1 MISYFL
7 YAAVLLAYLPG
18 VVALCIWRK
27 CWHFPLMCFAFL
39 GMLFFNAIGS
49 ISVFGA
55 DKLYLLDFD
64 TADVAVEL
72 ALVLAFQVL
81 MFYLVAGAY
90 LAWRPIVR
98 MTPVADGNDRSL
110 LLIGMAIIALL
121 GAMYYAETGTFLIL
135 QFLNGSMNM
144 ENALQFREQYVYGL
158 KWWSLYNVGFF
169 FLPLF
174 LSGYA
179 LILLQVDR
187 RQVWFVCMT
196 LVVSLGSYITLGSK
210 SGFLVFVLSF
220 SVAYLTYFG
229 MVGGVATEF
238 LRFRKFWTFVGMSLV
253 LLYIGYDRAM
263 QGGVSPTS
271 FAQQIWYRVFVT
283 YPETLAGALS
293 YFHDFGALGVSVLP
307 TMRGLL
313 SHEQISLSVELHRY
327 IAGAPGGVS
336 VPFAGEVFLIGGWLA
351 LLVVVPMVFAAV
363 IVLQEVSFLA
373 PGRVAA
379 IAFSALYAYLALN
392 ISMNGMFASLLTF
405 MYPGVILLLLTIHL
419 GLYGLRSGWRRL
431 RA

>member
-1 MISYFL
+1 MIPYFL

-39 GMLFFNAIGS
+39 GMLFFNAVGS
-49 ISVFGA
+49 ISVFSEH
-55 DKLYLLDFD
+55 KLYLLDFD

-72 ALVLAFQVL
+72 AFVLVFQVF

-90 LAWRPIVR
+90 LALRPKVR

-110 LLIGMAIIALL
+110 LLIGMVIIVLL
-121 GAMYYAETGTFLIL
+121 GAMYYAQTGTFLIL
-135 QFLNGSMNM
+135 SSLNGSMNM

-174 LSGYA
+174 LSSYA
-179 LILLQVDR
+179 LILFQVDR
-187 RQVWFVCMT
+187 SQVWFVCMT
-196 LVVSLGSYITLGSK
+196 LLVSLGSYITLGSK
-210 SGFLVFVLSF
+210 SGFLIFVLSF
-220 SVAYLTYFG
+220 SVTYFTYFG
-229 MVGGVATEF
+229 MVGGAVTKF
-238 LRFRKFWTFVGMSLV
+238 LRFRKYWIFVGMSLV
-253 LLYIGYDRAM
+253 LLYLGYNRAL
-263 QGGVSPTS
+263 QGGVSPFS
-271 FAQQIWYRVFVT
+271 FTQQIWYRVFVT

-293 YFHDFGALGVSVLP
+293 YFRDFGALGVSVLP

-336 VPFAGEVFLIGGWLA
+336 VPFAGEIFLIGGWPA
-351 LLVVVPMVFAAV
+351 LLAVVPMVFAV
-363 IVLQEVSFLA
+363 CIILQEISFLA

-379 IAFSALYAYLALN
+379 IAFSALYAYLAMN
-392 ISMNGMFASLLTF
+392 ISMNGMFASVLTF
-405 MYPGVILLLLTIHL
+405 MYPGVVLLLLAIHF
-419 GLYGLRSGWRRL
+419 GLYGLRSAWRRL